1 MVHRITTIALAGGL
15 AALLVACGGA
25 GEPAPAEPEAAQPE
39 LATTAPEQAP
49 SVADAPTVADLLP
62 AAEALRTF
70 EIVPEQSEARYE
82 VQEQF
87 LDQPLPSMAVGKTNA
102 VEGIFQFDAGGKP
115 TGEVT
120 EIMVDLRSLTSDRN
134 RRDQRIREQ
143 WLESNTYP
151 YAKFV
156 STELQGGPESY
167 TEGEEVSFK
176 LVGDMTIREQTRPV
190 TWDVTAKLEGDT
202 VTGTATTRIMMADFG
217 IEPPEIMGMLTVQGG
232 VTLTLKFVAKDA
244 S

>member
-1 MVHRITTIALAGGL
+1 MPG
-15 AALLVACGGA
+15 
-25 GEPAPAEPEAAQPE
+25 
-39 LATTAPEQAP
+39 AP
-49 SVADAPTVADLLP
+49 SGVRQRARQP
-62 AAEALRTF
+62 ARW
-70 EIVPEQSEARYE
+70 
-82 VQEQF
+82 
-87 LDQPLPSMAVGKTNA
+87 PSRL
-102 VEGIFQFDAGGKP
+102 QP

-120 EIMVDLRSLTSDRN
+120 EITVDLRTLTSDKN

-151 YAKFV
+151 YATFV

-202 VTGTATTRIMMADFG
+202 VTGTATTSNARCVI
-217 IEPPEIMGMLTVQGG
+217 
-232 VTLTLKFVAKDA
+232 
-244 S
+244 